1 MKNLLLLVTSFVFI
15 TSCGGGG
22 GGGSSPAP
30 AQSVVP
36 APAPQPA
43 PTVSVSLS
51 ASQVEVGEEVTITYS
66 SSNSDS
72 CEVKGSFSS
81 IDSLSGTQTFSSWDI
96 GTYNFELTCSGA
108 GGSTTTSQI
117 LTIVETFP
125 FGINLRGADFQL
137 SYNSYYINPIVGING
152 SGRIIAYCI
161 DGSAS
166 LKIYEWDRDKWLQ
179 KGSNLNQPCTDIDVS
194 DDGLTIA
201 VSGASGRGLV
211 RIYEWDGVDWSQ
223 KGSDLIGEGNNDD
236 FGHEIALSKNGNIIV
251 IGAIDGCNNG
261 CRSGQVYV
269 YEWSGSSWNQK
280 GLTINAERDDDRF
293 GTSVDIND
301 DGNVI
306 VAGATGNDNSGGTN
320 AGHSR
325 VFGWNNG
332 SWVQKGSDIDGD
344 RGAGEMGWQTRISG
358 DGNSIAV
365 SSSQG
370 TNTNGIIEIYSW
382 DGSSWNSSSLI
393 SGNPVEGERKG
404 ERLGWSL
411 DVDKEFKIIAAGAI
425 WRGTNAYRAGA
436 VEFYRDGGDV
446 RAGATYG
453 ANSETQLGF
462 DVAIN
467 RTGDIA
473 VMSGNDL
480 VRVVTLNFDN

>member
-1 MKNLLLLVTSFVFI
+1 MRRSTIALIALLLI
-15 TSCGGGG
+15 SCGGGG
-22 GGGSSPAP
+22 GGGSSSPSPSASAPSPAT
-30 AQSVVP
+30 
-36 APAPQPA
+36 PA

-51 ASQVEVGEEVTITYS
+51 ASQVEVGEEVIITYS
-66 SSNSDS
+66 SSNSNS
-72 CEVKGSFSS
+72 CEAKGSFPS
-81 IDSLSGTQTFSSWDI
+81 IDSLSGTQAFSSWNI

-108 GGSTTTSQI
+108 GGSATASQM
-117 LTIVETFP
+117 LTIIETFP
-125 FGINLRGADFQL
+125 FGIQRRGADFQL
-137 SYNSYYINPIVGING
+137 NYNNQYINPIVGING
-152 SGRIIAYCI
+152 SGRMIAYCI
-161 DGSAS
+161 DRSAS
-166 LKIYEWDRDKWLQ
+166 LKIFEWDRDKWLQ
-179 KGSNLNQPCTDIDVS
+179 KGSNLNQPCTDIDMS

-201 VSGASGRGLV
+201 VSDAPGRGLV

-269 YEWSGSSWNQK
+269 YEWNGSSWNQK
-280 GLTINAERDDDRF
+280 GITINAERDDDRF

-301 DGNVI
+301 DGSVI
-306 VAGATGNDNSGGTN
+306 VAGATGNDNPGGTN

-325 VFGWNNG
+325 VFEWSNG
-332 SWVQKGSDIDGD
+332 SWIQKGSDIDG
-344 RGAGEMGWQTRISG
+344 GQGNGQMGWQTRISG

-382 DGSSWNSSSLI
+382 DGSSWNSSSFI
-393 SGNPVEGERKG
+393 SGDPVEGERRG

-411 DVDKEFKIIAAGAI
+411 AIDKEFKIIAAGAI
-425 WRGTNAYRAGA
+425 WRAKNAYRGGA
-436 VEFYRDGGDV
+436 VEFYKNGNNV
-446 RAGATYG
+446 QAGATYG

-467 RTGDIA
+467 GSGDIA